1 MMQLLQLWKAGN
13 IFELKPLALVYP
25 SKSSKKFQFL
35 CLWPN
40 NIIQMY
46 YGSDMYH
53 QKIRWYLTFKRL
65 ASRIALLETSMFEIK
80 FKVFLSL
87 QSGNANIGSYI
98 ILNNVYFIFCFKPT
112 TNYFRVILSDRTILH
127 LSNKLCLINEC

>member
-1 MMQLLQLWKAGN
+1 
-13 IFELKPLALVYP
+13 
-25 SKSSKKFQFL
+25 
-35 CLWPN
+35 
-40 NIIQMY
+40 MY

-65 ASRIALLETSMFEIK
+65 ASRIALVETSMSEIK
-80 FKVFLSL
+80 FKVSLSL

-98 ILNNVYFIFCFKPT
+98 MLENVYFSFCYSPT

-127 LSNKLCLINEC
+127 LSNKFFLINEC